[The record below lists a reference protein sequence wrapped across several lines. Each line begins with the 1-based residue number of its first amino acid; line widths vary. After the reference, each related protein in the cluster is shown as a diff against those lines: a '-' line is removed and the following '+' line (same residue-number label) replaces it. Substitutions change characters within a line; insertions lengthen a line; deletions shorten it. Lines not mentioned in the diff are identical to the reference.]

1 MVTRMS
7 MVMAMDMD
15 MDMDIMRPHRPNW
28 LWSRPRARKM
38 ND

>member
-1 MVTRMS
+1 MATDMVTRMS
-7 MVMAMDMD
+7 MAMA